1 MVSFHKWR
9 QEKNFHDQSQFF
21 HIDNPFPMTKN
32 HNNKLRDPERA
43 PTSYPPSTASSTGF
57 SISSQMLNSTLPIPL
72 PTRPTAPGTPFD
84 STIVWT
90 HFEMESSKKVVN
102 KSGMF
107 GTHKPTFIPI
117 IMNLKF
123 KKLRIHRKVSMTILN
138 YLSFSTIISGAPVS
152 LGSHLFAVQSKPSV
166 QNWSLHT
173 YNDSDT
179 DLALN
184 IRGKA

>member
-123 KKLRIHRKVSMTILN
+123 KKLCIHRKKWQYWITFRSPPSSVGHPCLLDHTCL
-138 YLSFSTIISGAPVS
+138 LSNPNHQCRIDHYI
-152 LGSHLFAVQSKPSV
+152 
-166 QNWSLHT
+166 HT
-173 YNDSDT
+173 MIQIQT
-179 DLALN
+179 
-184 IRGKA
+184 